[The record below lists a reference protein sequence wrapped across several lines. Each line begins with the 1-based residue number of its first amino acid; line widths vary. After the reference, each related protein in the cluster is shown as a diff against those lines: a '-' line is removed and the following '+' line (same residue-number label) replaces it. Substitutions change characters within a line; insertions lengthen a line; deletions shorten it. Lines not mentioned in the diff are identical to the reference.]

1 MDKRMSAYTTQYIS
15 REEAISKI
23 IQRVVTLEDY
33 RLNAVMWNL
42 FADNDLVEYIVGYN
56 GETTDE

>member
-1 MDKRMSAYTTQYIS
+1 MSAYTTQYIS